1 MRLIRPIYGQA
12 DAPRQWFIVARRRL
26 ESLGYRAHPLDQC
39 LFTYHDSNKNLI
51 SMVGLHVDDL
61 LGCGKTG
68 SSEYE
73 HLKSK
78 LKEAFN
84 FKHWTE
90 EGDTPLEFCGCHL
103 GQVAPERLL

>member
-1 MRLIRPIYGQA
+1 
-12 DAPRQWFIVARRRL
+12 
-26 ESLGYRAHPLDQC
+26 
-39 LFTYHDSNKNLI
+39 
-51 SMVGLHVDDL
+51 MVGLHVDDL
-61 LGCGKTG
+61 LGCGKTN
-68 SSEYE
+68 SSKYE

-103 GQVAPERLL
+103 SRDNTESKLHPERLLQKGQAHDMQ